1 MINIFDKY
9 RKVLI
14 IKCKKICLYLRMA
27 KTESEIKIIL
37 TDKEKNDL
45 KSSIEKLTEKK
56 IGFGNVDLTTDE
68 ATIID
73 YIKGL

>member
-1 MINIFDKY
+1 
-9 RKVLI
+9 
-14 IKCKKICLYLRMA
+14 MA

-45 KSSIEKLTEKK
+45 KSGIEKLTEKK